1 MPSTP
6 SRVVVVADAHLGQVP
21 PATRDAFHAFL
32 DAVPTIGDALLINGD
47 LFDFWCEY
55 GAVIPRKHFSTIARL
70 DALRNRGVPITFI
83 GGNHDRW
90 GGDFFT
96 RDLGIA
102 YHPVEAELDLAGR
115 RAWVTHGDGLTEQH
129 WSADLLHHI
138 LQHRW
143 TVSAFRALH
152 PAVGFWLADRLS
164 GVLAD
169 STKDRAVLDRAE
181 RAQAEYARGVLVR
194 RQDIS
199 LVLMAHTHRPALDT
213 LPHGRVYCNP
223 GAWLDGSRYAVV
235 TESAVELRQFPES
248 WQQRH
253 DSAAPFHTR

>member
-1 MPSTP
+1 MPDAP

-21 PATRDAFHAFL
+21 AATREAFHAFL
-32 DAVPTIGDALLINGD
+32 DAVPALGDALLINGD

-70 DALRNRGVPITFI
+70 EALRGRGVPITFI

-102 YHPVEAELDLAGR
+102 YHPNEAELDLAGR
-115 RAWVTHGDGLTEQH
+115 RAWVIHGDGLTEQH
-129 WSADLLHHI
+129 WSAALLHHV
-138 LQHRW
+138 LRHRW

-152 PAVGFWLADRLS
+152 PAMGFWLADRLS

-169 STKDRAVLDRAE
+169 STKDQAVLDRAQQ
-181 RAQAEYARGVLVR
+181 AQARYARGVLEQR
-194 RQDIS
+194 PELQ
-199 LVLMAHTHRPALDT
+199 LVLMAHTHRPALEVVA
-213 LPHGRVYCNP
+213 PGRVYCNP
-223 GAWLDGSRYAVV
+223 GAWLDGFRYAIV
-235 TESAVELRQFPES
+235 TELVVELLRFPG
-248 WQQRH
+248 
-253 DSAAPFHTR
+253 A

>member
-1 MPSTP
+1 VPGAA

-21 PATRDAFHAFL
+21 AATRDAFHAFL
-32 DAVPTIGDALLINGD
+32 DAVPSLGDALLINGD

-55 GAVIPRKHFSTIARL
+55 GAVIPRKHFATIARL
-70 DALRNRGVPITFI
+70 ASLRDRGVPVTFI

-102 YHPVEAELDLAGR
+102 YHPAEAELELAGR
-115 RAWVTHGDGLTEQH
+115 RAWVAHGDGLTEQH
-129 WSADLLHHI
+129 WSADLLHHV
-138 LQHRW
+138 LKHRW

-169 STKDRAVLDRAE
+169 NTRDAAVLDRAQA
-181 RAQAEYARGVLVR
+181 AQAAYARNLLER
-194 RQDIS
+194 RPELS
-199 LVLMAHTHRPALDT
+199 LVLMAHTHRPALEIAA
-213 LPHGRVYCNP
+213 PGRVYCNP
-223 GAWLDGSRYAVV
+223 GAWLDGLRYAVV
-235 TESAVELRQFPES
+235 AESTVELRQFP
-248 WQQRH
+248 
-253 DSAAPFHTR
+253 AA